1 MLVQYTYQ
9 VCINNPTVLRVPAL
23 LVIKIAWL
31 FQDFPAHICWI
42 HRNHQCQWRVKQW
55 WHKHL
60 GLCYIL
66 VLCPHHCVCHLHH
79 CLAYSRTLQDLASKF
94 PGLSQCKKFSIE
106 NSKTFQDPRSIFQD
120 SVISQQCLNI
130 ATNSSCYSMIA
141 ALHGSEVCG
150 CTHLLNSQKPS
161 MSVKSEDTDGISKHR
176 LILYFGAVSAPLHL
190 QSASLP
196 SKF

>member
-1 MLVQYTYQ
+1 
-9 VCINNPTVLRVPAL
+9 
-23 LVIKIAWL
+23 
-31 FQDFPAHICWI
+31 
-42 HRNHQCQWRVKQW
+42 
-55 WHKHL
+55 
-60 GLCYIL
+60 
-66 VLCPHHCVCHLHH
+66 
-79 CLAYSRTLQDLASKF
+79 
-94 PGLSQCKKFSIE
+94 
-106 NSKTFQDPRSIFQD
+106 
-120 SVISQQCLNI
+120 
-130 ATNSSCYSMIA
+130 MIA